1 LGISSPTNEQAVIL
15 PHKTLVLRLSS
26 IGDIILTSP
35 LLRTFRNAVGK
46 EARVDFVVRKEY
58 AELVRSCHHL
68 SIVHEYDVATG
79 YKGLQALA
87 LQLREEKYDLVIDLH
102 DSIRTKLLRA
112 TCKAGDIVVIDK
124 RKFERWLLV
133 NLKRNAYTD
142 NLTVAERYI
151 ETVEKFGITNDG
163 KGLEIFIPDTTL
175 FEVSGKMA
183 KLRLN
188 QFEKVIGICP
198 GSKHF
203 TKRWQREKFAEIA
216 IRTAEQYHAKVL
228 LFGGRDERDDCEFV
242 KQEVVRRVSEE
253 SVHNFAG
260 EFSLLE
266 SAAAL
271 EFCDIVV
278 TNDSGL
284 MHLAAA
290 KQKKIVAIFGST
302 VKEFGFAPYG
312 TEAIVI
318 ENNLLDCRP
327 CTHIGRKDCPK
338 GHFKCMTEI
347 DPDQVFT
354 SIKNI
359 LA

>member
-1 LGISSPTNEQAVIL
+1 MLTLPRKTVI
-15 PHKTLVLRLSS
+15 LRLSS

-35 LLRTFRNAVGK
+35 LLRVYRQAAGK
-46 EARVDFVVRKEY
+46 DARVDFVVRKEY
-58 AELVRSCHHL
+58 AELVQSCHHL
-68 SIVHEYDVATG
+68 SIIHEYDVATG

-87 LQLREEKYDLVIDLH
+87 RKLREEQYDLVIDLH
-102 DSIRTKLLRA
+102 DSIRTKLLRVA
-112 TCKAGDIVVIDK
+112 CKAGDTVVMDK

-133 NLKRNAYTD
+133 NLKRNAYSD
-142 NLTVAERYI
+142 ALTVAERYI
-151 ETVEKFGITNDG
+151 ETVAPYGIVNDD
-163 KGLEIFIPDTTL
+163 KGLEIFIPDTTQ
-175 FEVSGKMA
+175 FEVSGKIA

-203 TKRWQREKFAEIA
+203 TKRWQREKFAEVA
-216 IRTAEQYHAKVL
+216 VRTAKEHHAKVL

-242 KQEVVRRVSEE
+242 RQEVARRVSEDA
-253 SVHNFAG
+253 VTNFAG

-271 EFCDIVV
+271 EFCDVVV

-290 KQKKIVAIFGST
+290 RQRKIVAIFGST

-312 TEAIVI
+312 TEAVVI
-318 ENNLLDCRP
+318 ENSGLDCRP
-327 CTHIGRKDCPK
+327 CTHIGKASCPK
-338 GHFKCMTEI
+338 GHFNCMTEI
-347 DPDQVFT
+347 NADEVYAAVLRL
-354 SIKNI
+354 I
-359 LA
+359 